1 MITPTEFKH
10 PSQFPNSF
18 KLLGKVINPFDKPN
32 EEEDCLFFQYKHL
45 LVIFT
50 GGNWEDPDTNEVEY
64 LHYQACFPLAVLP
77 WVVKMLDYFD
87 TPPNKGG
94 LAAGKISNKEAVD
107 GELLLFTRGV
117 CVGGPDH
124 GGYNLENLS
133 RIDYDEDDD
142 SNSYQGFD
150 FPDPWLYDG
159 GLLEFWK
166 DLAVKYENGEL

>member
-1 MITPTEFKH
+1 MISPVEFNHPT
-10 PSQFPNSF
+10 QFPNSF
-18 KLLGKVINPFDKPN
+18 KIIGEFKNPLKPHK
-32 EEEDCLFFQYKHL
+32 DFLFYKYDNL

-50 GGNWEDPDTNEVEY
+50 GGNWTNKKTGEIKY
-64 LHYQACFPLAVLP
+64 SSYQACFPLAVLP
-77 WVVKMLDYFD
+77 WVIKMLDYFD
-87 TPPNKGG
+87 TPPNQGG
-94 LAAGKISNKEAVD
+94 LAAGKISHKEKVD

-133 RIDYDEDDD
+133 RIDYEEDDD

-159 GLLEFWK
+159 GLLEFWT
-166 DLAVKYENGEL
+166 DLADKYEQGLL